1 MSTGEF
7 IKMTKEAREIFDSY
21 DSNND
26 GKIEKSELKLILN
39 NISKKLGLPL
49 PTDNDINKGFKQ
61 LDKNNNNLLE
71 FDEFF
76 DFYKQVYD
84 QLN

>member
-1 MSTGEF
+1 MSSGEF

-21 DSNND
+21 DLNND

-49 PTDNDINKGFKQ
+49 PTDNDINIGFKQ

>member
-39 NISKKLGLPL
+39 NISKKLGLPF

-71 FDEFF
+71 FDEFIV
-76 DFYKQVYD
+76 FYKQVYD
-84 QLN
+84 QLH

>member
-21 DSNND
+21 DLNND

-71 FDEFF
+71 FDEFIV
-76 DFYKQVYD
+76 FYKQVYD
-84 QLN
+84 KLH

>member
-39 NISKKLGLPL
+39 NISQKLGLPL
-49 PTDNDINKGFKQ
+49 PTDNDINIGFKQ

>member
-71 FDEFF
+71 FDEFIV
-76 DFYKQVYD
+76 FYKQVYD
-84 QLN
+84 

>member
-1 MSTGEF
+1 MSSLKF
-7 IKMTKEAREIFDSY
+7 IKITKEAREIFDSY
-21 DSNND
+21 DLNND

-39 NISKKLGLPL
+39 NISQKLGLPL
-49 PTDNDINKGFKQ
+49 PTDNDINIGFKQ

>member
-39 NISKKLGLPL
+39 NISKKLGLPF

-71 FDEFF
+71 FDEFIV
-76 DFYKQVYD
+76 FYKQVYD
-84 QLN
+84 QLY

>member
-1 MSTGEF
+1 MSTGKF

-71 FDEFF
+71 FDEFIV
-76 DFYKQVYD
+76 FYKQVYD
-84 QLN
+84 QLH

>member
-71 FDEFF
+71 FDEFIV
-76 DFYKQVYD
+76 FYKQVYD
-84 QLN
+84 QLH